1 MINYLKYIKKKWDD
15 HDFEIVISLC
25 LLFIIFAGLYNIIC
39 SKKGTWNKSNYVTF
53 NNYKKL
59 KSQPLANSEKNDSK
73 GEIGTRKV
81 LESIFRLPFNKARPT
96 FLLNPVTGG
105 TNALE
110 LDCYNPGLKLAA
122 EYNGEQHY
130 KYIPFFHKNKEA
142 FLNQKYRDDMKH
154 RICKEK
160 GIDLII
166 IPYTVKI
173 ENIYSYIYDYLKYLG
188 YKM

>member
-1 MINYLKYIKKKWDD
+1 MIHYFQNIKKIWSKYG
-15 HDFEIVISLC
+15 FEIILCLCILFILFASLC
-25 LLFIIFAGLYNIIC
+25 NKFF
-39 SKKGTWNKSNYVTF
+39 SKKGTWNKSNYATF
-53 NNYKKL
+53 NNYKIL
-59 KSQPLANSEKNDSK
+59 KSQPLTNNEKNDSK
-73 GEIGTRKV
+73 GEIETRKV
-81 LESIFRLPFNKARPT
+81 LESIFRLPFNKARPS

-110 LDCYNPGLKLAA
+110 LDCYNPELKLAA

-142 FLNQKYRDDMKH
+142 FLNQKYRDDMKY

-173 ENIYSYIYDYLKYLG
+173 ENIYSYIYDYLRYLG